1 MDADND
7 FPLMAQDHY
16 YQHLALYG
24 IMEQGI
30 TDNRLRLADEEAKGG
45 DFSMAI
51 CSSWIWIPVSLL
63 IPYLEV
69 LRLKSLFIC
78 SGLY

>member
-30 TDNRLRLADEEAKGG
+30 TDNRLRLDLQTRKLREVI
-45 DFSMAI
+45 FPWLS
-51 CSSWIWIPVSLL
+51 VH
-63 IPYLEV
+63 LEFEFQF
-69 LRLKSLFIC
+69 LC
-78 SGLY
+78 

>member
-30 TDNRLRLADEEAKGG
+30 TDNRLRLADKEAKGG

-51 CSSWIWIPVSLL
+51 CSS
-63 IPYLEV
+63 
-69 LRLKSLFIC
+69 
-78 SGLY
+78 